1 MTPAERDAPPRER
14 AEEDPVYQP
23 TNEPR
28 EFLGQSRAE
37 AVAKAQEFFGMKE
50 DALLITEL
58 RASDV
63 HGLAGRAL
71 VVVVPRERAPRPPR
85 TEGGAGGGRRG
96 GEGRGGEGRG
106 RGGEGRGRGERQRGP
121 ASAGPAWAPE
131 PKPAPA
137 PAPAAEPSVATV
149 VGNLGPVGSF
159 LRGAIERME
168 LGPFQISESEE
179 DGTLAF
185 RIEGVAAGHLSEGDG
200 RPVDALQLLANQ
212 VASRDNEDPP
222 RVVLDIDGD
231 TDAREDRLERLAQ
244 RVAKRAREAGRAVRL
259 DPMNGRDRRIIH
271 LALRDEEDI
280 ATMSIGEGRYRQV
293 LVVPAG
299 APEFEDAKRESEQA
313 AQRRAD

>member
-71 VVVVPRERAPRPPR
+71 VVAVPRERAPRPPR

-159 LRGAIERME
+159 LRGAIER
-168 LGPFQISESEE
+168 LG
-179 DGTLAF
+179 
-185 RIEGVAAGHLSEGDG
+185 LSARAYD
-200 RPVDALQLLANQ
+200 
-212 VASRDNEDPP
+212 
-222 RVVLDIDGD
+222 RVL
-231 TDAREDRLERLAQ
+231 
-244 RVAKRAREAGRAVRL
+244 RVARTIADLEGN
-259 DPMNGRDRRIIH
+259 NGISAAH
-271 LALRDEEDI
+271 LAEAIQYRAFDRPLRRL
-280 ATMSIGEGRYRQV
+280 G
-293 LVVPAG
+293 
-299 APEFEDAKRESEQA
+299 
-313 AQRRAD
+313 

>member
-1 MTPAERDAPPRER
+1 
-14 AEEDPVYQP
+14 VYQP

-71 VVVVPRERAPRPPR
+71 VVAVPRERAPRPPR
-85 TEGGAGGGRRG
+85 TEGGGGGRRG
-96 GEGRGGEGRG
+96 GEGRGEGRG
-106 RGGEGRGRGERQRGP
+106 RGDRQRGP

-149 VGNLGPVGSF
+149 VGSLGLVGSF
-159 LRGAIERME
+159 LRGTIERME
-168 LGPFQISESEE
+168 LGSFQISESDE

-185 RIEGVAAGHLSEGDG
+185 RIEGVAAARLSEGDG

-271 LALRDEEDI
+271 LALRDEEGI

-313 AQRRAD
+313 AQRRTD